1 MFVSE
6 TTNNCPVPNGVLV
19 IIGGAEAK
27 ETSEEPAPQEN
38 PQHDIGMEVLSCFV
52 KLLAS
57 EHAIVEVI
65 TTASSDKPEESFDN
79 YERSFKD
86 LGVHQVN
93 HIHHDDRGQVKLT
106 DELKQR
112 LSAAHGVFITGGDQL
127 KLTAVYGGTDLLLL
141 LKQRYIADKLV
152 IAGTSAGAMAMSTPM
167 IYQGVGRDEMIAG
180 NVKVTTGLEFLRD
193 VCIDT
198 HFVNRGR
205 FVRMSQ
211 VVATNPTS
219 IGVGIEEDTA
229 LVVKNGKEA
238 EVVGCGMVIVINGYQ
253 SHSTNIYRHGTDE
266 PLTIRGLNVDILSV
280 GEKFVIPELNPP
292 HK

>member
-1 MFVSE
+1 ME
-6 TTNNCPVPNGVLV
+6 ENNTCPVPNGTLL

-27 ETSEEPAPQEN
+27 EDNQEAEKN
-38 PQHDIGMEVLSCFV
+38 DSRYSIGMEVLSCFV
-52 KLLAS
+52 NLLEA

-65 TTASSDKPEESFDN
+65 TSASSSEPEESFKN

-86 LGVHQVN
+86 LGVYQIN
-93 HIHHDDRGQVKLT
+93 HIHHDNRADVKL
-106 DELKQR
+106 DELEER
-112 LSAAHGVFITGGDQL
+112 LTAAHGVFIAGGDQL
-127 KLTAVYGGTDLLLL
+127 KLTAVYGGTDVLLL
-141 LKQRYIADKLV
+141 LKQRYIHDRLI

-180 NVKVTTGLEFLRD
+180 NVKITTGLEFLRD

-211 VVATNPTS
+211 VIATNPTS

-229 LVVKNGKEA
+229 MIVRNGKEA
-238 EVVGCGMVIVINGYQ
+238 EVVGCGVLIVINGYE
-253 SHSTNIYRHGTDE
+253 SHGTNIHNHGDDE
-266 PLTIRGLNVDILSV
+266 PLTIRGLNVDILSK
-280 GEKFVIPELNPP
+280 GEKFIIPELNPP